1 MPDRLKV
8 KLPYIETASYSDT
21 AFNKVLFGVSGTG
34 ARIPKYWGNYFS
46 IYKFAY
52 IDAIHMH
59 FEIVN
64 TGTTAGSVALA
75 EGNTVDS
82 VSVDMSEIAR
92 TPRSLFRTT
101 FPAGN
106 RSVTTLSY
114 TARARD
120 LVGHRVEDSQS
131 YWTRETTGPSA
142 PVLPVMVL
150 GWEPMVA
157 ATTFRLSWT
166 LKISY
171 DLSFFGINPQ

>member
-1 MPDRLKV
+1 MPDKLRV
-8 KLPYIETASYSDT
+8 KLNYIETATYAST
-21 AFNKVLFGVSGTG
+21 TFTNVLFGVSGTG
-34 ARIPKYWGNYFS
+34 ARLPKYWGNYFS

-52 IDAIHMH
+52 IDAIHIH
-59 FEIVN
+59 IEIVN
-64 TGTTAGSVALA
+64 TGSTAGSVALA

-82 VSVDMSEIAR
+82 VSADMSELAR

-106 RSVTTLSY
+106 RSVTLLNY

-120 LVGHRVEDSQS
+120 LVGHRVEDSEA
-131 YWTRETTGPSA
+131 YWTRESTGPTA

-157 ATTFRLSWT
+157 ATTFNLSWT